1 MTLHHCF
8 FECICVPFSDI
19 NGGVVPRACIDSDAD
34 LPDLL
39 RHRRYPEFRACDDAS
54 VAITRAKKANQLG
67 IEKRL
72 SGTYVFCG
80 QIFEHFGHLITEYLH
95 RVIVSSVLS
104 DPSLPILMFKDEGSP
119 LTAWQSDLLQIC
131 INRGREIVFYSEPVV
146 VENLLVFEPLS
157 GLWSAP
163 SQSYLQLLSQHPIVP
178 VSVPAADDFT
188 NKIVYLTRSKIWD
201 GKESPHGHVVLEESI
216 EKELSKLGVSVVS
229 PEKLSINSQLA
240 LFTSAKAI
248 IAPEGSALHLLELL
262 GAKACRHLIVLPRQY
277 GERMALAQ
285 FKPRVK
291 KLTYI
296 DCVQCTRIQWRR
308 GEPCPFSGLAL
319 FDFAVLFEAL
329 RKILGL
335 DLPSRERLRSMHS
348 EGLSEMQRLSR
359 QWNLL
364 PYSRHH
370 SSICEAGRLLAKDY
384 PELSTS
390 LFAISRNL
398 SPFSNEYMS
407 RWRQHATAK
416 GHQIIRIKPSKDD

>member
-1 MTLHHCF
+1 
-8 FECICVPFSDI
+8 
-19 NGGVVPRACIDSDAD
+19 
-34 LPDLL
+34 
-39 RHRRYPEFRACDDAS
+39 
-54 VAITRAKKANQLG
+54 
-67 IEKRL
+67 
-72 SGTYVFCG
+72 
-80 QIFEHFGHLITEYLH
+80 
-95 RVIVSSVLS
+95 
-104 DPSLPILMFKDEGSP
+104 
-119 LTAWQSDLLQIC
+119 
-131 INRGREIVFYSEPVV
+131 
-146 VENLLVFEPLS
+146 
-157 GLWSAP
+157 
-163 SQSYLQLLSQHPIVP
+163 LSQHPIVP

-262 GAKACRHLIVLPRQY
+262 GAKACRHIIVLPRQY

-348 EGLSEMQRLSR
+348 EGLREMQRLSR